1 MPLSNMH
8 GWSSG
13 SNSITFGNISNTNSY
28 STSTGASGGGS
39 SYYSSGNSPYI
50 SGFTGTSSFNATTT
64 ITNPLI
70 LSGSKADILIEDKSF
85 RDWMS
90 QVEKRLS
97 ILSPKPELLEKYEAL
112 QMAYDHYKT
121 LEGLL
126 YENPSD
132 K

>member
-13 SNSITFGNISNTNSY
+13 SNSLTFGNISNTNSY

-39 SYYSSGNSPYI
+39 SYSSGNSPYI
-50 SGFTGTSSFNATTT
+50 SGFTGTSSFIATTT

-70 LSGSKADILIEDKSF
+70 LSGSKSDILIEDKSL

-90 QVEKRLS
+90 QVEKRLT

-126 YENPSD
+126 YETD

>member
-13 SNSITFGNISNTNSY
+13 STSITLGNISA
-28 STSTGASGGGS
+28 STTTTHGIVVTGGGS
-39 SYYSSGNSPYI
+39 SSGYASPYI
-50 SGFTGTSSFNATTT
+50 SGLTGTSAFNATTT

-70 LSGSKADILIEDKSF
+70 LSGSKSDILIEDKSL

-90 QVEKRLS
+90 QVEKRLT

-126 YENPSD
+126 YENPPD